1 MPPDVE
7 HFDRKLCTCQMIS
20 NGGFSVTKISPSK
33 HHAEPLYDGK
43 SWILSSQMIMSNNRD
58 GLSLLTHTFGIIWHS
73 GVRHQV
79 AATELAFTIVRPQES
94 TNHTE
99 EPAFL
104 VFQCA

>member
-1 MPPDVE
+1 
-7 HFDRKLCTCQMIS
+7 MIS
-20 NGGFSVTKISPSK
+20 NSGFSVTKISPSK

-79 AATELAFTIVRPQES
+79 AATALNVNRGIR
-94 TNHTE
+94 
-99 EPAFL
+99 L
-104 VFQCA
+104 VFVDEDEIRSEM